1 MKISIRDA
9 FGNYISKIGKSK
21 KKLVVISCDL
31 KDATKTKKFFNN
43 YPERSFE
50 VGISEAN
57 ALGISAGLA
66 LSGFKPI
73 VSSFGSFITG
83 KHLEIRTSISYNNA
97 PVVIVGTHGGLIG
110 PDGATQSATQDLAL
124 MRSMPNFEVF
134 QPCSPLETEKII
146 KYSINSNKP
155 TYIRISRNE
164 VREIYKENY
173 MFKPGKIY
181 QIKKGAKLA
190 ILSSGAILHNCLE
203 AINDNKLS
211 NVALFNVPS
220 FKPFNEEIFLNK
232 IKKFK
237 KILVVEDHTIY
248 GGLRSLISEIFTSK
262 SIFKKIHYIGIND
275 CFIES
280 GSVPDLERK
289 YKLSSKDIFKKI
301 KKILS

>member
-1 MKISIRDA
+1 M
-9 FGNYISKIGKSK
+9 
-21 KKLVVISCDL
+21 
-31 KDATKTKKFFNN
+31 
-43 YPERSFE
+43 
-50 VGISEAN
+50 GISEAN

-66 LSGFKPI
+66 LSGFKPL

-97 PVVIVGTHGGLIG
+97 PVIIVGTHGGLIG
-110 PDGATQSATQDLAL
+110 PDGATQSATQDIAL

-134 QPCSPLETEKII
+134 QPCSPLETEQII

-164 VREIYKENY
+164 VHEIYKKNY
-173 MFKPGKIY
+173 KFKPGKIY
-181 QIKKGAKLA
+181 QIKKGTKLA
-190 ILSSGAILHNCLE
+190 ILSSGAILHNCLK
-203 AINDNKLS
+203 AINDNKLK
-211 NVALFNVPS
+211 NVALFNIPS
-220 FKPFNEEIFLNK
+220 YKPFKEAAFLNR
-232 IKKFK
+232 IKKFQ

-262 SIFKKIHYIGIND
+262 NVFKKIHYIGIND

-289 YKLSSKDIFKKI
+289 YKLSSKDIFNKI
-301 KKILS
+301 KKILN